1 MLTEETDYTDSL
13 LDYAHEQCVVA
24 DALALM
30 AEYIIHDAP
39 GGNNIH
45 RPLSML
51 LPAIKQMQTMAHVSF
66 EALKLEIA
74 EQKANPEPEAAAEV
88 EAPPPV
94 DAEEAHTLPYGIKE
108 IPEIPEIP
116 ETPEAHSPSAK
127 DESDDEPAAQPDES
141 HEPHVPE
148 DYPF

>member
-108 IPEIPEIP
+108 IPE
-116 ETPEAHSPSAK
+116 TPEAHSPSAK
-127 DESDDEPAAQPDES
+127 DEADDEPAAQLDES
-141 HEPHVPE
+141 PHMPE